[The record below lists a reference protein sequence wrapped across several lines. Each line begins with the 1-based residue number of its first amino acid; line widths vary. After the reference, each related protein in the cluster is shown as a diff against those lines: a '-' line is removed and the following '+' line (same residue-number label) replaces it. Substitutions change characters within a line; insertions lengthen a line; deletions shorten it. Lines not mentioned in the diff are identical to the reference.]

1 MSKESNK
8 NKKVSKKQNRNNASK
23 IFAVEINPEEIQKF
37 AESVSKI
44 VIDIIKKRRDNNNI
58 EDSVID
64 AIGDQITDPITLI
77 EILMATDALIG
88 KKEMA
93 IIDDEKVE
101 QFKKEL
107 IDLVSKY
114 LFNDILPSSYIA
126 VLIYNFLSDLL
137 YNPVAELAY
146 PHIKKWMDENK
157 SGKWSKNNIPDGYI

>member
-1 MSKESNK
+1 MGKESNK
-8 NKKVSKKQNRNNASK
+8 SKKVSNKQNKNNASE
-23 IFAVEINPEEIQKF
+23 ILAVEIKPEEIQKF

-44 VIDIIKKRRDNNNI
+44 VIDIIKKRRDNNHI
-58 EDSVID
+58 EESVID

-77 EILMATDALIG
+77 EILMATDALIS

-93 IIDDEKVE
+93 IVDDEKVE
-101 QFKKEL
+101 QFKMEL

-126 VLIYNFLSDLL
+126 VLIYNFLSSLL

-146 PHIKKWMDENK
+146 PYIKKWMDENK
-157 SGKWSKNNIPDGYI
+157 SVKWSKNNIPDGYI